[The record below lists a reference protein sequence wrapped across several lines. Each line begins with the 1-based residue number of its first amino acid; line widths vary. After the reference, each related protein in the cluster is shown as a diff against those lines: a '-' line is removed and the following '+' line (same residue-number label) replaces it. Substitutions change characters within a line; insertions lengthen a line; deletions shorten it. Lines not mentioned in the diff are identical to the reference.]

1 MPSPIRRLGYAV
13 DHFTAE
19 STQMGFEGGGNDSIA
34 GDASTSG
41 TRSAEADAEAAGP
54 TRVGGAGRAQAT
66 TPKMSANAEYPMRML
81 PLFVEC
87 VEHEATLG
95 INDAGDDYEPAVSPD
110 GDVLYFRVGA

>member
-87 VEHEATLG
+87 LG
-95 INDAGDDYEPAVSPD
+95 CVFGRRQGRAANRDSTPSVAGAGSGCERA
-110 GDVLYFRVGA
+110 